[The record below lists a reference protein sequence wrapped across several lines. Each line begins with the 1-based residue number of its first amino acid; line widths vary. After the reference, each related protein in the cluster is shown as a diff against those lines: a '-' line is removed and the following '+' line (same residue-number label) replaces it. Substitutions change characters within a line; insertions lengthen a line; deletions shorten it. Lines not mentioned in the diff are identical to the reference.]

1 MALSTLTSRVE
12 EEDKA
17 MFIAFCDSV
26 GLTSSAAI
34 NLFVQAVNREH
45 RSPFEIKVED
55 PFYSTSN
62 QLHLMK
68 SIQQLRDGKGT
79 IHDLIE
85 DTDE

>member
-12 EEDKA
+12 EEDKS
-17 MFIAFCDSV
+17 MFIAFCESV

-34 NLFVQAVNREH
+34 NLFVKAVNREH
-45 RSPFEIKVED
+45 RIPFEIKVED